1 MSTQS
6 IAIPSGL
13 TDRRDRPSNPAARV
27 SSSSSSSYSSSPRT
41 PQSAQSTPSPSAQ
54 KQKKLIHERRPS
66 LLSSAI
72 LKEEC
77 TVINIGD
84 PEGPPRLVSLTN
96 LVPDQISYTVA
107 SQGYIWNPEIFLPS
121 YVDHDYIPLDQ
132 RREPVHEITVT
143 DEEIN
148 AIFPQ

>member
-66 LLSSAI
+66 LLNLVSI
-72 LKEEC
+72 
-77 TVINIGD
+77 TTTWQ
-84 PEGPPRLVSLTN
+84 VSLTN

>member
-13 TDRRDRPSNPAARV
+13 TDRRDRPSNPAVRV
-27 SSSSSSSYSSSPRT
+27 PSSSSSSYSSSPRT

-84 PEGPPRLVSLTN
+84 PEGPPRL
-96 LVPDQISYTVA
+96 ISYTVA